1 MTDRQSGDPPSSSD
15 LGSPDCAYDILQILG
30 VAIPAMCG
38 GILFVFLRTRAS
50 IHVMP
55 GTAVKLSG
63 REYQI
68 SIGCEEI

>member
-38 GILFVFLRTRAS
+38 GILFVFFADAGFYSCYARYGGQT
-50 IHVMP
+50 
-55 GTAVKLSG
+55 KW
-63 REYQI
+63 
-68 SIGCEEI
+68 